1 MSFLPVVVH
10 LAGFS
15 SFAYAIY
22 YDVYELQLPEHIH
35 SVREKFG
42 GHAKYLT
49 FLNMC
54 LQCLYFGVCLLAD
67 LAGRRSSINRLK
79 DIMFASAAFPIG
91 IFVAVIFW
99 GLYAVDRELIFPAKL
114 DGHFPAWLN
123 HFMHTTVL
131 PLQLAEIYLSRH
143 EYPSRGLGGLINT
156 GLTLAYLF
164 WLNYIFQV
172 AGFWVYPVF
181 KVLSDQTRPV
191 FMAACCAMGGFFY
204 IIGEKLDS
212 SIWKKQKQ
220 TKQEEPTK
228 KRPKAKK
235 ID

>member
-1 MSFLPVVVH
+1 MSFLPVLVH

-22 YDVYELQLPEHIH
+22 YDVYELKLPEEVH

-54 LQCLYFGVCLLAD
+54 LQCLYFGVCLVSD
-67 LAGRRSSINRLK
+67 LAGRKSSINRVK
-79 DIMFASAAFPIG
+79 DVMFASAAFPIG

-99 GLYAVDRELIFPAKL
+99 GLYGVDRELIFPQKL
-114 DGHFPAWLN
+114 DGHFPEWLN

-131 PLQLAEIYLSRH
+131 PLQLAELYLCRH
-143 EYPSRGLGGLINT
+143 EYPSRGFGGMLNT
-156 GLTLAYLF
+156 LLTLGYLL
-164 WLNYIFQV
+164 WLNYIYQV

-181 KVLSDQTRPV
+181 KVLSAQQRPV

-204 IIGEKLDS
+204 ILGEKLNS
-212 SIWKKQKQ
+212 MIWKDFSS
-220 TKQEEPTK
+220 TK
-228 KRPKAKK
+228 KHPKAKK
-235 ID
+235 LN